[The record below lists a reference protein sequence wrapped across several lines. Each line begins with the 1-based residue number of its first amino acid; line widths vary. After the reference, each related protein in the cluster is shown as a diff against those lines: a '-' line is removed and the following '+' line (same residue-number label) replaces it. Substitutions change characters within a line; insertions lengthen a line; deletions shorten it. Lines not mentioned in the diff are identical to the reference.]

1 MPVKHVTPVRAIS
14 APITH
19 ARWDPIL
26 SQGALSA
33 LCTMM
38 LFAGTWADS
47 SHANDTVIQ
56 SQQIVAPDA
65 AADGQ
70 WVFAQKS
77 VPLHGD
83 GFFAFVEF
91 YWNVTIEKLW
101 KFSLHRHFNGTDAD
115 LFHFRRIGKCFRNAF
130 FRTLYT
136 SRGCMIERT

>member
-26 SQGALSA
+26 SQGALLA

-38 LFAGTWADS
+38 LFAGTRADS
-47 SHANDTVIQ
+47 SHANDTAIQ
-56 SQQIVAPDA
+56 SQQILAPDA
-65 AADGQ
+65 AADGLFGFAMAAEGRWLAGGAKTVDTFCGGDSGAVYIFRKQADGQ

-83 GFFAFVEF
+83 GFFVFVEF
-91 YWNVTIEKLW
+91 YWNVTIGKL
-101 KFSLHRHFNGTDAD
+101 
-115 LFHFRRIGKCFRNAF
+115 
-130 FRTLYT
+130 
-136 SRGCMIERT
+136 